1 MTVTAILRSGQKIKS
16 VKGEWEITI
25 TVPRSLHESL
35 YKSFQT
41 NNAKEAK

>member
-16 VKGEWEITI
+16 IKGEWEITI

-35 YKSFQT
+35 YETLKT
-41 NNAKEAK
+41 NIAKEDK